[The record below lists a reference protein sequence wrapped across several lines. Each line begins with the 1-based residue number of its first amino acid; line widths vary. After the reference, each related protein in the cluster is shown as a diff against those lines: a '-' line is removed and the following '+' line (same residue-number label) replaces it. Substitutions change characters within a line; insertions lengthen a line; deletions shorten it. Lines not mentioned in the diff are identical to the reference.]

1 MKQKLIQFWN
11 WLKWLMAEEPPLP
24 PPPPPSKPA
33 RRSPVRKIG
42 KK

>member
-1 MKQKLIQFWN
+1 MKQKFVEFWKF
-11 WLKWLMAEEPPLP
+11 LKSLLAGEPPV
-24 PPPPPSKPA
+24 PPPPSKPA

>member
-1 MKQKLIQFWN
+1 MKQKFVEFWKF
-11 WLKWLMAEEPPLP
+11 LKSLVAGEPPV

-33 RRSPVRKIG
+33 RRPPVRKIG